1 MTETVKHIL
10 IVEDEEHLG
19 EVLAIKFQDEGFQ
32 ASFSNDPTEAIS
44 LHKKHH
50 FDLIVS
56 DINMPYMS
64 GLSLLKQFRKVDKKV
79 PVIFVSASKEILSEE
94 VRSLGAVDI
103 LHKPFPFEQLL
114 SKAKECM
121 FKKAS

>member
-1 MTETVKHIL
+1 MGQLAKHIL

-19 EVLAIKFQDEGFQ
+19 EVLAIKFRDEGFQ
-32 ASFSNDPTEAIS
+32 ATYSNDPTEAIS
-44 LHKKHH
+44 LHKKNH

-64 GLSLLKQFRKVDKKV
+64 GLNLLKQFRQVDKKV
-79 PVIFVSASKEILSEE
+79 PVIFVSALQEILSEE

-114 SKAKECM
+114 SKAKECL
-121 FKKAS
+121 FKSR